1 MRWTTPAKTISQA
14 MRALTATAAISGAA
28 TANMPKQISET
39 PQRMVKVEARRT
51 RSEEFWA
58 IDTSSTDRASLPQP
72 IRGCNSRW
80 QPAVIQM
87 KSSVQQ
93 GVTSGEQRQLRAGRT
108 AKILG
113 GISESSQ
120 LRIFLHERWRRGHSF
135 ARDHGLQ
142 LQRIDAGLT

>member
-58 IDTSSTDRASLPQP
+58 IDTSSTDGASLPQP

-80 QPAVIQM
+80 QPAVVQM
-87 KSSVQQ
+87 ESSVQSFGQ
-93 GVTSGEQRQLRAGRT
+93 LEVTSGEQWQLWAGRT

-113 GISESSQ
+113 GIGESS
-120 LRIFLHERWRRGHSF
+120 
-135 ARDHGLQ
+135 
-142 LQRIDAGLT
+142 